1 MREHTPTDDPRWAEL
16 FTGGTLRR
24 VTRWSEPVLHDSTQP
39 VTDFDDDLHELIRDM
54 FVTNAAADGVGLAAT
69 QVGLSLSLFIYN
81 CPDDDGVVHKG
92 AICNPQVTLPTG
104 RDRNLVSVD
113 EGCLSWPGGFQPLAR
128 PDLATCTGQDP
139 WGTPLSVTGTGYFA
153 RCLQHETDHCN
164 GIVFGDRL
172 SKRSR
177 RKLDE
182 QHENLD
188 HLFPEDWPVH
198 PKG

>member
-16 FTGGTLRR
+16 FTGGNVRR
-24 VTRWSEPVLHDSTQP
+24 VTRWDEPVLHARTEP
-39 VTDFDDDLHELIRDM
+39 VTDFDEDLHELIRDM
-54 FVTNAAADGVGLAAT
+54 FVTNKAADGVGLAAT
-69 QVGLSLSLFIYN
+69 QVGLSLSLFIYK

-92 AICNPQVTLPTG
+92 AVCNPVVTLPSG
-104 RDRNLVSVD
+104 KDRNLVSVD

-139 WGTPLSVTGTGYFA
+139 WGGELTVTGTGYFA

-182 QHENLD
+182 QHADLD
-188 HLFPEDWPVH
+188 HLYPDDWPLT